1 MVRSRGT
8 TKRIASNEGGS
19 STNSP
24 SQPYD
29 ENQDDK
35 KNASRSKSCGTLE
48 IWLLGLVW
56 GVSLGLVASK
66 FLVGGGGVSSAAAM
80 VRGSG
85 SGNGILP
92 NQKQQQQ
99 RKELFVE
106 ATPEK
111 TTSKQSTKVKPA
123 PKKPAPGKP
132 SEPQTKKQKNE
143 DTKTTDNNEAPNKDK
158 EKGATMH
165 PLQHYFDLSE
175 AQGHNNKTRI
185 LKLLRDNADITELS
199 EETYH
204 DLPTWHQITSMYGY
218 KAHVIGKKFHCE
230 AFLGDQK
237 PVNKKWIAP
246 AGHFNTGTNLL
257 SDAIVQNCDTPNKEW
272 QVPWGKHNPP
282 KTKYYREQHQI
293 PKYSKMD
300 SNQTLPIVLMRDPF
314 RWHQSMCHNSYTA
327 SWPRLSNPQEAQFH
341 CPNLWPTDFEQRE
354 LKRLGYKI
362 WKEGDIMEKETPGL
376 FRHVYFERRTIQEG
390 TRDPISMTPLTDEEL
405 KLHHL

>member
-8 TKRIASNEGGS
+8 TKRIASN
-19 STNSP
+19 SP
-24 SQPYD
+24 SQPND
-29 ENQDDK
+29 ADKDDK
-35 KNASRSKSCGTLE
+35 KDASRSKTFGTVE
-48 IWLLGLVW
+48 ILLLGLVW
-56 GVSLGLVASK
+56 GISLGLLASK
-66 FLVGGGGVSSAAAM
+66 FLMGGGGAPSSAAAVAM
-80 VRGSG
+80 VRGS
-85 SGNGILP
+85 SVLP
-92 NQKQQQQ
+92 TSNLNQQQP
-99 RKELFVE
+99 RKELAVE
-106 ATPEK
+106 ATPK
-111 TTSKQSTKVKPA
+111 KRAPKQSTKAKPA
-123 PKKPAPGKP
+123 PMKPVPKKPAN
-132 SEPQTKKQKNE
+132 PQTKKQENE
-143 DTKTTDNNEAPNKDK
+143 KAKTKDKRESPNKDK
-158 EKGATMH
+158 EKEVTMH

-175 AQGHNNKTRI
+175 AQGHNKTRI

-199 EETYH
+199 EETYQA
-204 DLPTWHQITSMYGY
+204 LPTWSDITSMYGY

-237 PVNKKWIAP
+237 PVNKKWLAP

-257 SDAIVQNCDTPNKEW
+257 SDAIVQNCDTPNKDW

-300 SNQTLPIVLMRDPF
+300 SNQTLPIVLIRDPF

-362 WKEGDIMEKETPGL
+362 WKEGDVMEKETPGL